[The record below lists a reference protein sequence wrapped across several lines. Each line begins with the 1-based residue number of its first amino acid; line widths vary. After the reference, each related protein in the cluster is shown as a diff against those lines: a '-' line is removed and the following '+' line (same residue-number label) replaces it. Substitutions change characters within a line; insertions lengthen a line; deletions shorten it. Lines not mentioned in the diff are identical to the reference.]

1 MYRQMLIIRIME
13 YPQPGRMVPN
23 QKGGQNLAD
32 QNNFLYRKARNP
44 SVFVILHHIMRER
57 DGFIEKIQHHNRG
70 KLDDNLRRKLDL
82 QKLCEK
88 LPTME
93 RRIFLPAAMGHI
105 N

>member
-13 YPQPGRMVPN
+13 YPQPGWMVPN

-32 QNNFLYRKARNP
+32 QNNFVYRKARNP
-44 SVFVILHHIMRER
+44 SVFVILHHMRER
-57 DGFIEKIQHHNRG
+57 DVFIDKIQHHNRG

-82 QKLCEK
+82 QKFCGK
-88 LPTME
+88 LATME
-93 RRIFLPAAMGHI
+93 GRIFLPAAMGHI